1 MYTVY
6 KYNHIYIYQIYSNTF
21 KYMYTVYKYNQIY
34 IYIHIYVMC
43 LCKCWSHTPISLKL
57 PRLRSL
63 LFFYL
68 RGHWSCNTKS
78 PGACNVRAC
87 YRSPQLSEF
96 VEIPT

>member
-6 KYNHIYIYQIYSNTF
+6 KYIYICDVSVQ
-21 KYMYTVYKYNQIY
+21 MLEPYTNI
-34 IYIHIYVMC
+34 
-43 LCKCWSHTPISLKL
+43 PRKL

-63 LFFYL
+63 LSFYL